1 MLSLTECQ
9 RLIRAKRVDS
19 SVIESLKT
27 QAAGNNAMAWRLLGV
42 CYGDGLGVPK
52 DLNARANCFIRAVEL
67 GDVSAMCTVSYS
79 LENGSG
85 GFVKNERAAYELA
98 ARAFRLALPKA
109 YSDDECAYVVG
120 RSFLYAEG
128 GVEKDYK
135 KAYEY
140 LSISDRLGSCD
151 APVLL
156 ASMYRYGQYVP
167 KDISKAR
174 RLLEKAVAMGN
185 AVAAIDLKYL

>member
-1 MLSLTECQ
+1 MLSLAECQ

-19 SVIESLKT
+19 SVIESLKA
-27 QAAGNNAMAWRLLGV
+27 QAASNNAVAWRLLGV

-52 DLNARANCFIRAVEL
+52 DLNARANCFVRAVEL

-85 GFVKNERAAYELA
+85 GFVKNERAAYELK
-98 ARAFRLALPKA
+98 ARAFRLALSRA
-109 YSDDECAYVVG
+109 NSDPECAYVVG
-120 RSFLYAEG
+120 RSFFYGDG
-128 GVEKDYK
+128 GVEKDYR

-140 LSISDRLGSCD
+140 LNVSARLGSSD
-151 APVLL
+151 ALVLL
-156 ASMYRYGQYVP
+156 ASMYQYGYYVG
-167 KDISKAR
+167 KDITQAR

-185 AVAAIDLKYL
+185 DVAAIDLKYL